1 MILLRIINL
10 ISIPPRLINS
20 KKENKH
26 SRTRK
31 IYRGSSQCKTTSLP
45 VTAVFHYDD
54 KNFGPPGGG
63 LVPPFNSHGD
73 LIAEVDKH
81 QSHAVVIIRINNN

>member
-10 ISIPPRLINS
+10 ISIPPRSINS
-20 KKENKH
+20 KKESKH

-63 LVPPFNSHGD
+63 LVPPSTAMETSLQR
-73 LIAEVDKH
+73 LISTNLM
-81 QSHAVVIIRINNN
+81 QL